1 MELSNLFIK
10 GKKRRQIDQR
20 LKIVISLFF
29 VSIFLL
35 NILNINFSG
44 ENFSAENR
52 DILDNPTDNL
62 QTSSATSMLQDPFT
76 ENFAQLRD
84 FFETKYQSSLDFDIP
99 TYFRYG
105 DSDGN
110 ITDDTIFSEDNLFYY
125 NSLTKMEI
133 DDFETFEIYLDLKD
147 TTLWYE
153 GDVNEFEYGFVN
165 SIDNATGE
173 IKDDNRYLY
182 DNLLPIFLLIENIG
196 AEINTISINGKSPR
210 YYINEMFYLMNSS
223 EFWDDRPSYNGFY
236 HYNSSYLEPPSN
248 INVKYSESNFYAI
261 LA

>member
-1 MELSNLFIK
+1 MSSFNM
-10 GKKRRQIDQR
+10 GKRRRQKNQG
-20 LKIVISLFF
+20 LKIIVCLFF
-29 VSIFLL
+29 TFIIVLNFLYINNNNYKIDSSEEIFSTNNNNVSD
-35 NILNINFSG
+35 
-44 ENFSAENR
+44 
-52 DILDNPTDNL
+52 DILDNLET
-62 QTSSATSMLQDPFT
+62 TSTTSMLQDPFT
-76 ENFAQLRD
+76 VNFSLIRN
-84 FFETKYQSSLDFDIP
+84 FFEKNYQSSLDFDIP

-236 HYNSSYLEPPSN
+236 NYNSSYLETS
-248 INVKYSESNFYAI
+248 NVKYSESNF
-261 LA
+261 